1 MKLPAVIIILCLVSP
16 VFAATITNSF
26 SAYGVGALTVNSD
39 QHFGA
44 GINNDSLSGNSGSVL
59 VTAPG
64 EFRYQTFDTLDA
76 TFGNNYNSTGYSR
89 FNNGGVFSESVNMET
104 STPYQSVTDE
114 HYGVLQS
121 AEIDT
126 AKYVSN
132 GDLSMGQ
139 EAAWDGAGVYV
150 RDIDW
155 SVYQVRKTMGNT
167 YTYRTDGTD
176 HRIVATNSTGGA
188 KVRPEF
194 SFIDFSDS
202 FITNDTA
209 LGVNE
214 TNTSEIMPETM
225 GGMNQ

>member
-1 MKLPAVIIILCLVSP
+1 MCLVSP

-26 SAYGVGALTVNSD
+26 SAYGVGAVIANQDSNFGVN
-39 QHFGA
+39 
-44 GINNDSLSGNSGSVL
+44 INNDSMTGNSGSVL
-59 VTAPG
+59 MTAPG
-64 EFRYQTFDTLDA
+64 EFQYQTRDTIDA
-76 TFGNNYNSTGYSR
+76 TLGNNYNATGYSR
-89 FNNGGVFSESVNMET
+89 FNNGGVFSESLNLES

-139 EAAWDGAGVYV
+139 EAAWDGAGIYV
-150 RDIDW
+150 RDIDFA
-155 SVYQVRKTMGNT
+155 VHQVRETMGNK
-167 YTYRTDGTD
+167 YTFRTIGTD
-176 HRIVATNSTGGA
+176 HRVVATNMTGGA
-188 KVRPEF
+188 RVRPEF

-209 LGVNE
+209 LAVNA
-214 TNTSEIMPETM
+214 TNTTDIVSESTGAI
-225 GGMNQ
+225 NR

>member
-1 MKLPAVIIILCLVSP
+1 MCLVSP

-26 SAYGVGALTVNSD
+26 SAYGVGAVIANQDSNFGVN
-39 QHFGA
+39 
-44 GINNDSLSGNSGSVL
+44 INNDSMTGNSGSVL
-59 VTAPG
+59 MTASG
-64 EFRYQTFDTLDA
+64 EFQYQTRDTIDA
-76 TFGNNYNSTGYSR
+76 TLGNNYNATGYSR
-89 FNNGGVFSESVNMET
+89 FNNGGVFSESLNMES

-139 EAAWDGAGVYV
+139 QAAWDGSGIYV
-150 RDIDW
+150 RDLDW
-155 SVYQVRKTMGNT
+155 SVHQVRETMGNT
-167 YTYRTDGTD
+167 YTFRTAGTD
-176 HRIVATNSTGGA
+176 HRLVATNMTGGA
-188 KVRPEF
+188 RVRPEF

-209 LGVNE
+209 LAVNA
-214 TNTSEIMPETM
+214 TNTTDIVSESTGAI
-225 GGMNQ
+225 NQ